1 MHSDADELQYGAEV
15 LMVEAQALERTARAL
30 TSAFSDA
37 IRLMQECT
45 GRVITTGVG
54 KSGIAARKLAAT
66 LTSTGCP
73 ALFLHPSE
81 AMHGDLGI
89 VQPGDVVIAMSH
101 SGESTELNDL
111 LPYIT
116 QRAPIIALV
125 GNLHSTLAQRS
136 QVVIDASVEREACP
150 LRLAPTA
157 SVVVAMALGDALAMT
172 LQKVRGRTAEDYA
185 VNHPGGRL
193 GRRLILRVSDVIES
207 QDFTKAAVPPGAC
220 FTDVVFAL
228 TAGHFGAVAVLQP
241 DGSLAG
247 IIAEAD
253 LRKAMVEGMTNGF
266 TLHASDFMNV
276 NPAVT
281 LQPDELAYT
290 GLQKMTERERPVS
303 VAPVLD
309 ARRLFIGFIRVHDLV
324 RAGL

>member
-1 MHSDADELQYGAEV
+1 MHSENDELQYGAEV

-30 TSAFSDA
+30 NSAFSDA
-37 IRLMQECT
+37 IGLMHDCT

-111 LPYIT
+111 LPYLT

-125 GNLHSTLAQRS
+125 GNLHSTLAQRA

-172 LQKVRGRTAEDYA
+172 LQKVRARTAEDYA
-185 VNHPGGRL
+185 ANHPGGRL

-207 QDFTKAAVPPGAC
+207 QDFTKAAVTPGAS

-253 LRKAMVEGMTNGF
+253 LRKALVEGMTNGF
-266 TLHASDFMNV
+266 TLHACDFMNV
-276 NPAVT
+276 SPAVT
-281 LQPDELAYT
+281 LQPDELAYA

-303 VAPVLD
+303 VAPVVD
-309 ARRLFIGFIRVHDLV
+309 AAGSFKGFIRVHDLV

>member
-1 MHSDADELQYGAEV
+1 MLQDFDVLTFGADV
-15 LMVEAQALERTARAL
+15 LTVEAQALERAAHAL
-30 TSAFSDA
+30 TGAFRDA
-37 IRLMQECT
+37 IRLMNECK

-73 ALFLHPSE
+73 AVFLHPAE

-89 VQPGDVVIAMSH
+89 VQQGDIVIAMSH

-111 LPYIT
+111 LPYLT

-125 GNLHSTLAQRS
+125 GNPHSTLAQRA

-150 LRLAPTA
+150 LLLAPTA
-157 SVVVAMALGDALAMT
+157 SVVVAIALGDALAMT

-193 GRRLILRVSDVIES
+193 GRRLILRVIDIIES
-207 QDFTKAAVPPGAC
+207 QDYSKATVAPDAS

-228 TAGHFGAVAVLQP
+228 TAGHFGAVAVLNAN
-241 DGSLAG
+241 GALAG

-253 LRKAMVEGMTNGF
+253 MRRALVEGLTNGF
-266 TLHASDFMNV
+266 AQRAADFMNAS
-276 NPAVT
+276 PAVT
-281 LQPDELAYT
+281 TKPQELAYDA
-290 GLQKMTERERPVS
+290 LQRMTERERPVS

-309 ARRLFIGFIRVHDLV
+309 DESQFRGFIRVHDLV